1 MARSLPGNGQTSSP
15 DKLTKKNEDD
25 KLPAISAAL
34 VV

>member
-1 MARSLPGNGQTSSP
+1 MAHRSPGNGQTSIP